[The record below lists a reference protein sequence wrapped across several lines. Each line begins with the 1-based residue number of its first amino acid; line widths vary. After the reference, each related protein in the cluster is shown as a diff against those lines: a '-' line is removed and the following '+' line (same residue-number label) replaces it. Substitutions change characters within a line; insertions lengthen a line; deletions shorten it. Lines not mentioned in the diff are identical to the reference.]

1 MVCLWIEI
9 VVHRKVFNVEALL
22 VKWAYLMHFGFP
34 YSSRYPK
41 MGGLVYA
48 FFFGLVDLFGGFAPV
63 C

>member
-1 MVCLWIEI
+1 MFTG
-9 VVHRKVFNVEALL
+9 KFNVEALL

-34 YSSRYPK
+34 YIRAGTQK

-48 FFFGLVDLFGGFAPV
+48 LFFGLVDLFGGFAPV